1 MVSLLIMEQVAALQP
16 AIILLVIGILAIL
29 LTRPLGL
36 SPIVGYLLAGILI
49 GPHGLGVVAENETT
63 HLLAELGVVFLLF
76 DIGVHFSLVHL
87 WEARRAIL
95 GFGPLQVGLCAFGLG
110 SLALL
115 SLGFTH
121 ALLLG
126 ATLALSST
134 AVAVQTLAEHG
145 QQRCPIGMTATAVLI
160 FQDICAIFLLILA
173 SSLENP
179 AIPLGSALAL
189 AALKAVLAFATA
201 ILIGRLLIGPLFRV
215 LAKANDTEVFTATA
229 LLIVLVTAG
238 ATGIWNLSLTLGAFL
253 GGMIISETPYR
264 HVIRTEVKPFRGL
277 LLGFFFITV
286 GMALDTSVLLRA
298 WWQIL
303 LFLLLLLSL
312 KTVLIFLTARLLK
325 VPLQGA
331 MQLGFLLSQGSE
343 FAFVILG
350 MPALQNVLG
359 PEWVAII
366 MTGVAASLALTPLLT
381 EWGYR
386 FAKQLASQEMAA
398 CQQGIKSSIPQ
409 EIPPVVVFGMG
420 EIGRCVADALE
431 SHHIAYTALEMVHD
445 RFVRANADGYIV
457 AFGDLADLRLMAT
470 LQIEQRM
477 TLVITLARYEISQEL
492 TPILRDR
499 YPHLKRFVA
508 VDTAEE
514 KARFDALGMKAVV
527 TRSIPRGLDLA
538 AAVLLDY
545 GIDEQIVY
553 DWMRRQQEQALET
566 ESGLMPALSEAA

>member
-1 MVSLLIMEQVAALQP
+1 MEQVAALQP

-36 SPIVGYLLAGILI
+36 SPIVGYLLAGVLI

-76 DIGVHFSLVHL
+76 DIGVHFSLGHL

-95 GFGPLQVGLCAFGLG
+95 GFGPLQVGLCTLGLG

-115 SLGFTH
+115 LDFGF
-121 ALLLG
+121 AYAVLLG

-134 AVAVQTLAEHG
+134 AVAVQTLTEHG
-145 QQRCPIGMTATAVLI
+145 QQRCPIGITATAVLV

-179 AIPLGSALAL
+179 AIPLSSALAL
-189 AALKAVLAFATA
+189 AALKSVLAFAAA

-215 LAKANDTEVFTATA
+215 LAKTNDSEIFTATA

-238 ATGIWNLSLTLGAFL
+238 ATGLWGLSLTLGAFL

-286 GMALDTSVLLRA
+286 GMALDTTVLLHA
-298 WWQIL
+298 WGQIL

-312 KTVLIFLTARLLK
+312 KTVLIFLTARLVR
-325 VPLQGA
+325 VPFQGA
-331 MQLGFLLSQGSE
+331 LQLGFLLSQGSE
-343 FAFVILG
+343 FAFVILA
-350 MPALQNVLG
+350 MPALRSVLG
-359 PEWVAII
+359 PELVAVA
-366 MTGVAASLALTPLLT
+366 MTGVAASLALTPALT

-386 FAKQLASQEMAA
+386 FAKRLASQEMTA
-398 CQQGIKSSIPQ
+398 CQQGVKSSVPQ
-409 EIPPVVVFGMG
+409 ELPPVVIFGMG
-420 EIGRCVADALE
+420 EIGRCMADALE
-431 SHHIAYTALEMVHD
+431 SHHIAYTALEMAHD
-445 RFVRANADGYIV
+445 RFVRANADGYVV
-457 AFGDLADLRLMAT
+457 AFGDLADLRLLET
-470 LQIEQRM
+470 LQIGQRM
-477 TLVITLARYEISQEL
+477 TMVITLARYEISQEL

-499 YPHLKRFVA
+499 YPHLTRFVA

-514 KARFDALGMKAVV
+514 KARFDILGMKAVIIQ
-527 TRSIPRGLDLA
+527 SIPKGLDLA

-545 GIDEQIVY
+545 GIGERIVY
-553 DWMRRQQEQALET
+553 EWMRRQQEQALEMAG
-566 ESGLMPALSEAA
+566 GLTLALNEVA

>member
-1 MVSLLIMEQVAALQP
+1 MEQVAALQP
-16 AIILLVIGILAIL
+16 VIILLVIGILAIL

-36 SPIVGYLLAGILI
+36 SPIVGYLLAGVLI

-63 HLLAELGVVFLLF
+63 HLLAGLGVVFLLF
-76 DIGVHFSLVHL
+76 DIGVHFSLGHL

-95 GFGPLQVGLCAFGLG
+95 GFGPLQVGLCTLGLG

-115 SLGFTH
+115 LGFGF
-121 ALLLG
+121 AYAVLLG

-145 QQRCPIGMTATAVLI
+145 QQRCPIGITATAVLV

-179 AIPLGSALAL
+179 AIPLSSALAL
-189 AALKAVLAFATA
+189 AALKSVLAFAAA

-215 LAKANDTEVFTATA
+215 LAKANDNEVFTATA

-238 ATGIWNLSLTLGAFL
+238 ATGLWGLSLTLGAFL

-286 GMALDTSVLLRA
+286 GMALDTTVLLRA
-298 WWQIL
+298 WGQIL
-303 LFLLLLLSL
+303 LFLLLLLSV
-312 KTVLIFLTARLLK
+312 KTVLIFLTARLVR
-325 VPLQGA
+325 VPFQGA
-331 MQLGFLLSQGSE
+331 LQLGFLLSQGSE
-343 FAFVILG
+343 FAFVILA
-350 MPALQNVLG
+350 MPALRTVLG
-359 PEWVAII
+359 PEWVAVA
-366 MTGVAASLALTPLLT
+366 MMGVAASLALTPALT

-386 FAKQLASQEMAA
+386 FAKRLASQEMAA
-398 CQQGIKSSIPQ
+398 CQQGVKSSIPQ
-409 EIPPVVVFGMG
+409 EIPPVVVFGMD
-420 EIGRCVADALE
+420 EVGRCVADALE
-431 SHHIAYTALEMVHD
+431 SHHIAYTALEMAHD
-445 RFVRANADGYIV
+445 RFVRANADGYVV
-457 AFGDLADLRLMAT
+457 AFGDLADLRLMET

-477 TLVITLARYEISQEL
+477 TLVIALARYEISQEL
-492 TPILRDR
+492 TPILQDR
-499 YPHLKRFVA
+499 YPHLTRFVA

-514 KARFDALGMKAVV
+514 KTKFDALGMKAVV
-527 TRSIPRGLDLA
+527 IQSIPKGLDLA

-545 GIDEQIVY
+545 GIGERVVY
-553 DWMRRQQEQALET
+553 EWMRRQQEQALEAVG
-566 ESGLMPALSEAA
+566 GLTLALGEAA

>member
-1 MVSLLIMEQVAALQP
+1 MEQVTALQP

-36 SPIVGYLLAGILI
+36 NPIVGYLLAGILI
-49 GPHGLGVVAENETT
+49 GPHGLGIVAENETT

-76 DIGVHFSLVHL
+76 DIGVHFSLGHL

-95 GFGPLQVGLCAFGLG
+95 GFGPLQIGLCALGLG
-110 SLALL
+110 ILALL
-115 SLGFTH
+115 LGLGFTH

-145 QQRCPIGMTATAVLI
+145 QQHCPIGMTATAVLI

-173 SSLENP
+173 SSLENQ

-189 AALKAVLAFATA
+189 AALKAMLAFAAA
-201 ILIGRLLIGPLFRV
+201 ILIGRFLIGPLFKV
-215 LAKANDTEVFTATA
+215 LAKTNNSEIFTAAA

-238 ATGIWNLSLTLGAFL
+238 ATGLWDLSLTLGAFL

-286 GMALDTSVLLRA
+286 GMALDTTVLLRA
-298 WWQIL
+298 WGQIL

-312 KTVLIFLTARLLK
+312 KTVLIFLTARLLGA
-325 VPLQGA
+325 PLQNA
-331 MQLGFLLSQGSE
+331 LQLGFLLSQGSE

-350 MPALQNVLG
+350 MPALRSVLG
-359 PEWVAII
+359 PEWVAVA
-366 MTGVAASLALTPLLT
+366 MTGVAASLALTPVLT
-381 EWGYR
+381 KSGYR
-386 FAKQLASQEMAA
+386 FAKRLASREMAA
-398 CQQGIKSSIPQ
+398 CQQGIKSSLPP

-420 EIGRCVADALE
+420 EVGRRVADALE
-431 SHHIAYTALEMVHD
+431 SHHIAYTALEMAHD
-445 RFVRANADGYIV
+445 RFVRANADGYVV
-457 AFGDLADLRLMAT
+457 AFGDLADLRLMET

-477 TLVITLARYEISQEL
+477 TVVITLARYEISQEL
-492 TPILRDR
+492 TPILRER

-514 KARFDALGMKAVV
+514 KAKFDALGMKAVV

-538 AAVLLDY
+538 AAVLLGH
-545 GIDEQIVY
+545 GIDEQTLY
-553 DWMRRQQEQALET
+553 GWMRREQERALET
-566 ESGLMPALSEAA
+566 VGSLTPVLSEAA